1 LPPAMG
7 QFSSTRSGP
16 PPEALLHRAEPD
28 RSVVPEL
35 HGGRKRGPRR
45 RASGDLAYTV
55 AFEHA
60 TASVN
65 RAPPQPYIL
74 RVTTVF
80 RREHGDWKIVHPPR
94 RPADPLASGPR
105 PSSWNSCPPGWSGA
119 TKRAL
124 VSSAGRAWP
133 ARTSPRSA
141 HLWSAG

>member
-1 LPPAMG
+1 MG

-16 PPEALLHRAEPD
+16 PPEALLHRAEPA

-45 RASGDLAYTV
+45 RARGDLAHTV

-65 RAPPQPYIL
+65 GAPPRPYIF

-80 RREHGDWKIVHPPR
+80 RREHDDWKSFTATPVR
-94 RPADPLASGPR
+94 GSESASELMEQL
-105 PSSWNSCPPGWSGA
+105 SPGWSGA
-119 TKRAL
+119 TKRTL
-124 VSSAGRAWP
+124 PSSAGPRAYHP
-133 ARTSPRSA
+133 DLHGRQAPGSVLAARA
-141 HLWSAG
+141 